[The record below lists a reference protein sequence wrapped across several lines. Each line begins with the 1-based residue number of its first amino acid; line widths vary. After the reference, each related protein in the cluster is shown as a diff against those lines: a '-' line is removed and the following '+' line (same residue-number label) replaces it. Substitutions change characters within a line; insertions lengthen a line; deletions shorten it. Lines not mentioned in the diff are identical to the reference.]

1 MKECFECE
9 ATQDLHE
16 HHVVPKSRGGTKT
29 VTLCHQCHMK
39 AHGRDGKGLNHRK
52 LTKEG
57 MKTALEKRR
66 LIDPNYKF
74 GNPQIEIA
82 QAKGRKAI
90 QKRAN
95 RKAEEYI
102 TLLSSLYEQTGSYN
116 ATARELNN
124 LGIKTQRNKIWRAQT
139 VSNMLNRYKNNLGGT
154 K

>member
-82 QAKGRKAI
+82 QKNSILIRQKIADEKAL
-90 QKRAN
+90 
-95 RKAEEYI
+95 EYFN
-102 TLLSSLYEQTGSYN
+102 LVSSLYSQTGSYR

-124 LGIKTQRNKIWRAQT
+124 LGIKTQRNKIWHAST
-139 VSNMLNRYKNNLGGT
+139 VSNIIKRMEKVQ
-154 K
+154 